1 MAVLCSSACVFDFSR
16 ERDDCG
22 RWVSIVFGFF
32 DGKEF
37 HFGGL
42 AAAAGFMSET
52 EHSLHH
58 IPHNHFQ
65 CVTVDSFISQVIS
78 PCSIAH
84 DS

>member
-1 MAVLCSSACVFDFSR
+1 MAVWSSSASVFVFFR
-16 ERDDCG
+16 ERDDSG
-22 RWVSIVFGFF
+22 RWLSAVFGFF
-32 DGKEF
+32 YGKDF
-37 HFGGL
+37 HFGRL